1 MYSYLIRFI
10 YSLTYFSLLPI
21 LLEIINVAANWDN
34 LTISWNANVVNTIGD
49 IVSIH
54 YPIIV
59 FLLLL
64 FLANLLIKHAGK
76 VLSQTTIFVKKSNSI
91 GISSCLFISQLIPL
105 LTFAGKII
113 GEISPSLVLFISLA
127 SILLLA
133 ILLLAM
139 GGTYNVALLLLGY
152 KQYRVAT
159 EHVDYWLISKRKINN
174 FSQGFNVVEISD
186 KVLLRL

>member
-64 FLANLLIKHAGK
+64 FLANLLIKHASK

-105 LTFAGKII
+105 LTFVGKII
-113 GEISPSLVLFISLA
+113 GEISPSLVLFILNS
-127 SILLLA
+127 
-133 ILLLAM
+133 
-139 GGTYNVALLLLGY
+139 
-152 KQYRVAT
+152 AT
-159 EHVDYWLISKRKINN
+159 L
-174 FSQGFNVVEISD
+174 
-186 KVLLRL
+186 